1 MGTAFLANALY
12 TDFKTWV
19 AHLFFSPQKSSLL
32 LSLGMCSH
40 PDPIYMLH
48 KTKHKALIQSLPT
61 PPPPGFFPESF
72 LPQSVFVHLI
82 IIWLCIFSTY
92 FCLKMIGIH
101 FTAYPEAGVLKMMV
115 IWGEGDEQA
124 NFTVHPKARVLKM
137 MVSWGKGM
145 SRLISLFMAGVLK
158 TMVM

>member
-1 MGTAFLANALY
+1 
-12 TDFKTWV
+12 
-19 AHLFFSPQKSSLL
+19 
-32 LSLGMCSH
+32 
-40 PDPIYMLH
+40 
-48 KTKHKALIQSLPT
+48 
-61 PPPPGFFPESF
+61 
-72 LPQSVFVHLI
+72 
-82 IIWLCIFSTY
+82 
-92 FCLKMIGIH
+92 
-101 FTAYPEAGVLKMMV
+101 MMV